1 MLNNEQEPKKKK
13 KKGLLS
19 EKMGLDRGSETFA
32 PPKAPPEVFSG
43 SVEEEL
49 NKRSREGVVSD
60 KIHNKLNDRKGA
72 PRAR

>member
-1 MLNNEQEPKKKK
+1 MPNNEQEPKKK

-32 PPKAPPEVFSG
+32 PPRTQPGVPLG
-43 SVEEEL
+43 SAEEEL
-49 NKRSREGVVSD
+49 NRRSREGVVSD